1 MPQRFLKRR
10 ISFFSASPERPSVG
24 EVTPRVLRRRF
35 RPLANAGSFLLRLLH
50 ACPAGTSGPTRF
62 EVSDLADFSEGLGCS
77 LLVTA
82 GIDSQQA
89 LDFVCKLRPDLGVIY
104 GTVLPKAELCAIP
117 RLGSIRVCKNEL
129 PISREDRLGKSPN
142 LEKQGEEIRATI
154 HRVDTVGRSGSSL
167 RATSIPIEPYDTL
180 ASLTLKSNLLA
191 NDLLVRSV
199 ADFARGTVGEE
210 ESRSPGTREPQGRA
224 WGGKQIASRRPT
236 YQVKRGRPVWKLLL
250 RTLLFGPFLVVRN
263 WIRRLRGSFPVVILY
278 HHVVTDRAHH
288 LGIPTEL
295 FFKHVNFLSKHYKLV
310 SLTEAIDTLERG
322 KIKAPTVVLTFDDG
336 YLDNYINL
344 RAVTEEMS
352 VPATLFVCTEH
363 VTSQKEFEHD
373 LSRGQHGFLPLR
385 WEQVMFLSQKGFEIG
400 SHTRS
405 HFDCGS
411 TDATALELEI
421 VGSKTD
427 LEHRL
432 GSKVKFFS
440 FPWGH
445 PANMSAVAVDL
456 ARATYP
462 HIFSASGGQNFPSP
476 RGQLWHLKRT
486 PHPNDLWELEL
497 ALQSVLNL

>member
-1 MPQRFLKRR
+1 MPHRFLKRR
-10 ISFFSASPERPSVG
+10 ISFFSASPEGPSVD
-24 EVTPRVLRRRF
+24 EATPRVLRRRF
-35 RPLANAGSFLLRLLH
+35 RPLASAGSFLLRLLH
-50 ACPAGTSGPTRF
+50 ACSAGPNSPTRF
-62 EVSDLADFSEGLGCS
+62 EVSDLADFCESLGCS
-77 LLVTA
+77 LLATA
-82 GIDSQQA
+82 GNDSQQA
-89 LDFVCKLRPDLGVIY
+89 LDFVRKLRPDLGLIY

-117 RLGSIRVCKNEL
+117 RLGSIHVCKNEL
-129 PISREDRLGKSPN
+129 PICPKDTLGKSPN
-142 LEKQGEEIRATI
+142 VKVREEIEVTI
-154 HRVDTVGRSGSSL
+154 HRVDMVGRSGSSL

-199 ADFARGTVGEE
+199 ADFARGTVGEQ
-210 ESRSPGTREPQGRA
+210 ESKSPGTREPQGRS

-250 RTLLFGPFLVVRN
+250 RTLLVGPFLVVRN
-263 WIRRLRGSFPVVILY
+263 WIRRLRGSFPVIILY
-278 HHVVTDRAHH
+278 HHVVTDRPHH
-288 LGIPTEL
+288 LGIPTDL
-295 FFKHVNFLSKHYKLV
+295 FFKQVNFLNKHYKLV
-310 SLTEAIDTLERG
+310 SLTEGIEMLGRG
-322 KIKAPTVVLTFDDG
+322 KVKAPTVVLTFDDG
-336 YLDNYINL
+336 YQDNYINL

-352 VPATLFVCTEH
+352 VPATLFVCTEQ
-363 VTSQKEFEHD
+363 VTSQKEFQHD

-440 FPWGH
+440 FPWGY

-462 HIFSASGGQNFPSP
+462 YVCSAYGGQNFPSP

-497 ALQSVLNL
+497 ALQSVLDL